1 MDIRVGQGVDIHR
14 FAEGRRCVLGGV
26 EIPHKVGLLGHSDAD
41 VLIHALMDAIL
52 GASGQ
57 RDIGYLFPDTDT
69 AFKDADSCV
78 LLKRVWDLTRKD
90 GWTINNADISLL
102 AEAPRIKPYVTQMQ
116 ARIAEVLGCEPA
128 RITIKATTT
137 EKLGFVGRE
146 EGIVAMAVVLISR
159 PS

>member
-1 MDIRVGQGVDIHR
+1 MDIRIGQGVDIHR

-26 EIPHKVGLLGHSDAD
+26 EIPHSVGLLGHSDAD

-57 RDIGYLFPDTDT
+57 RDIGYLFPDTDS

-78 LLKRVWDLTRKD
+78 LLKRVWDLASKE
-90 GWTINNADISLL
+90 GWTLSNADISLL

-116 ARIAEVLGCEPA
+116 TRIAEVLGCDSA

-146 EGIVAMAVVLISR
+146 EGIVAMAVVLLSR
-159 PS
+159 P

>member
-1 MDIRVGQGVDIHR
+1 MDIRIGQGVDIHR

-26 EIPHKVGLLGHSDAD
+26 EIPHRVGLLGHSDAD

-57 RDIGYLFPDTDT
+57 RDIGYLFPDTDS

-78 LLKRVWDLTRKD
+78 LLKRVWDLATKE
-90 GWTINNADISLL
+90 GWTLSNADISLL

-116 ARIAEVLGCEPA
+116 TRIAEVLGCDSA
-128 RITIKATTT
+128 QITIKATTT

-146 EGIVAMAVVLISR
+146 EGIVAMAVVLLSR
-159 PS
+159 P

>member
-1 MDIRVGQGVDIHR
+1 MDIRIGQGVDIHR

-26 EIPHKVGLLGHSDAD
+26 EIPHSVGLLGHSDAD

-57 RDIGYLFPDTDT
+57 RDIGYLFPDTDS

-78 LLKRVWDLTRKD
+78 LLKRVWDLASKE
-90 GWTINNADISLL
+90 GWTLNNADISLL

-116 ARIAEVLGCEPA
+116 TRIAEVLGCDSA

-146 EGIVAMAVVLISR
+146 EGIVAMAVVLLSR
-159 PS
+159 P

>member
-1 MDIRVGQGVDIHR
+1 MDIRIGQGVDIHR

-26 EIPHKVGLLGHSDAD
+26 EIPHSVGLLGHSDAD

-57 RDIGYLFPDTDT
+57 RDIGYLFPDTDS

-78 LLKRVWDLTRKD
+78 LLKRVWDLATKE
-90 GWTINNADISLL
+90 GWTLSNADISLL

-116 ARIAEVLGCEPA
+116 TRIAEVLGCDSA

-146 EGIVAMAVVLISR
+146 EGIVAMAVVLLSR
-159 PS
+159 P

>member
-1 MDIRVGQGVDIHR
+1 
-14 FAEGRRCVLGGV
+14 
-26 EIPHKVGLLGHSDAD
+26 
-41 VLIHALMDAIL
+41 MDAIL

-57 RDIGYLFPDTDT
+57 RDIGYLFPDTDS

-78 LLKRVWDLTRKD
+78 LLKRVWDLATKE

-116 ARIAEVLGCEPA
+116 TRIAEVLGCDSA
-128 RITIKATTT
+128 QITIKATTT

-146 EGIVAMAVVLISR
+146 EGIVAMAVVLLSR
-159 PS
+159 P